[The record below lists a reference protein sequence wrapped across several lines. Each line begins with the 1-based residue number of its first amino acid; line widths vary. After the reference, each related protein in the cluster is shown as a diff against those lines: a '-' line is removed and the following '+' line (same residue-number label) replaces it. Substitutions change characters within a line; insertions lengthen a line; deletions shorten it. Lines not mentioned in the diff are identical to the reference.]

1 MDKSKYASGLS
12 GAAASFNPDHG
23 SAEVQV
29 GNGDEPAAPTP
40 KTGRSQGIA
49 DPDDFMTQFRKLRLI
64 KQKAAKAAAAGPVR
78 RVIFGD
84 LPDWATVSRMLLL
97 THGGA
102 VEYAWNEEGTVA
114 VQFIEEAA
122 CLDYYEKHSD
132 GIKYVTADG
141 EEAIITVTM
150 PEEGLR
156 DHAELAQRVAEGA
169 SRVVCLEGLAPGFKD
184 GDGTPILGVL
194 AQDEWHDL
202 KFERIL
208 ITQAESGVDVAISF
222 YDLHDAWKFYQD
234 IKDGT
239 YDCISRFEVDPCA
252 RATAYH
258 FIDEPNPAFESIRE

>member
-1 MDKSKYASGLS
+1 
-12 GAAASFNPDHG
+12 
-23 SAEVQV
+23 
-29 GNGDEPAAPTP
+29 
-40 KTGRSQGIA
+40 
-49 DPDDFMTQFRKLRLI
+49 MTQFRKLRLI

-84 LPDWATVSRMLLL
+84 LPDWATVSRILLL

-114 VQFIEEAA
+114 VQFVEEAA
-122 CLDYYEKHSD
+122 CLDYHEKHSD

-208 ITQAESGVDVAISF
+208 ITQTEVSSETINTMLECDPLLTVFSQSGVDVAISF

-239 YDCISRFEVDPCA
+239 YDCISRFEVDP
-252 RATAYH
+252 
-258 FIDEPNPAFESIRE
+258 

>member
-1 MDKSKYASGLS
+1 
-12 GAAASFNPDHG
+12 
-23 SAEVQV
+23 
-29 GNGDEPAAPTP
+29 
-40 KTGRSQGIA
+40 
-49 DPDDFMTQFRKLRLI
+49 MTQFRKLRLI

-84 LPDWATVSRMLLL
+84 LPDWATVSRILLL

-114 VQFIEEAA
+114 VQFVEGAA
-122 CLDYYEKHSD
+122 CLDYHEKHSD

-208 ITQAESGVDVAISF
+208 ITQAEVSSETINTMPECDPLLTVFSLVSMLPSLSTICTMPGSSTRTSRMARMTVSPA
-222 YDLHDAWKFYQD
+222 LRLTRKFFRSP
-234 IKDGT
+234 G
-239 YDCISRFEVDPCA
+239 REVL
-252 RATAYH
+252 
-258 FIDEPNPAFESIRE
+258 